1 MGHKCQRKELSV
13 LLTQEDNSV
22 EEDSVLFEAGNEGE
36 LGQEEE
42 LRPEISLNSFVGLT
56 SPKTFK
62 LRGIVNGSSVIVMID
77 PGATH
82 NFIALHAVEKL
93 GVECTPSKAYGVFLG
108 YGELVHNKGEYK
120 SVILEMQGL
129 TIIEDFLPIALGNS
143 DLILG
148 LQWLEKLGTMTANW
162 KL

>member
-1 MGHKCQRKELSV
+1 MGHKCRRKVLSV
-13 LLTQEDNSV
+13 LLTREDSSV

-42 LRPEISLNSFVGLT
+42 LRPEISLNLVVGIT
-56 SPKTFK
+56 SPKMFK
-62 LRGIVNGSSVIVMID
+62 LRETVNGSSVIVMID
-77 PGATH
+77 PGATY

-93 GVECTPSKAYGVFLG
+93 GVECTPSKAFGVSLG
-108 YGELVHNKGEYK
+108 NGELVHSKGEYN

-129 TIIEDFLPIALGNS
+129 TIIEDFFPIVLGNS

-148 LQWLEKLGTMTANW
+148 LQWLEKLGTMTAN
-162 KL
+162 